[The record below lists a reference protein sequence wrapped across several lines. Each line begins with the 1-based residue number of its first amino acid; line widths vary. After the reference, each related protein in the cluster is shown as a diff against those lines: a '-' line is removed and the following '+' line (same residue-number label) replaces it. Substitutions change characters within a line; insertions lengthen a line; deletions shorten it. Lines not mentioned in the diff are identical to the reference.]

1 MIKDLLMVN
10 NMETWNALRL
20 HFILSCFQLFWWYI
34 FVFARA
40 LKCKIFTAF
49 LLIYGEIESPG
60 NPRSATRLP
69 DTSLTVLTMIT
80 IQGSARTQASPPWP
94 LTPWCLRA
102 VCPLIIT
109 LLWPDSV
116 SVSGSDGDPGTGP
129 DVPRSWPPVCPR
141 RRAPALASAPAVAR
155 YRRSV
160 VHWLSRSADVSRWAP
175 RRSELSTT
183 VI

>member
-1 MIKDLLMVN
+1 MIIDLLMVN

-102 VCPLIIT
+102 VCLLIIT

-141 RRAPALASAPAVAR
+141 RRAPAR
-155 YRRSV
+155 
-160 VHWLSRSADVSRWAP
+160 P
-175 RRSELSTT
+175 RLRPSLDIGAQLSTGSRGVQT
-183 VI
+183 CHDGLHGDPSYPRQ